1 MTRFGRYGLGLL
13 GVASFLVVWE
23 IAGLGLGSAL
33 LAPPTEVI
41 PEFVRILLDGS
52 TLLELFQSLQQM
64 FVGYLLAFAVAVPFG
79 VAMGR
84 SQIVDAVL
92 HPWVSMF
99 LVTSV
104 AALVPL
110 IVILFGYGF
119 EFRVAIV
126 FLASVWYML
135 LTIFQG
141 ARGIDPRYLD
151 VARTFTA
158 NHGQVF
164 VKVLVPALLPYV
176 LIAARISSND
186 CCGAVHLAWLWA
198 LAVPFG
204 AGHLDGPWSR
214 VALDADDRKPAGKP
228 APASGLDAGFALVRT
243 AHQTRISLDM
253 GPQKARQSLGVI
265 SELHR

>member
-176 LIAARISSND
+176 LIAARI
-186 CCGAVHLAWLWA
+186 GLVHAIRAMIVAELFISHG
-198 LAVPFG
+198 FG
-204 AGHLDGPWSR
+204 RL
-214 VALDADDRKPAGKP
+214 LFL
-228 APASGLDAGFALVRT
+228 SGLDISTAPGLALLLMLMIV
-243 AHQTRISLDM
+243 SLLANQLLHLVSM
-253 GPQKARQSLGVI
+253 RVSPWYARHIRQGSA
-265 SELHR
+265 

>member
-64 FVGYLLAFAVAVPFG
+64 LVGYLLAFAVAVPFG

-176 LIAARISSND
+176 LIAARI
-186 CCGAVHLAWLWA
+186 GLVHAIRAMIVAELFISHG
-198 LAVPFG
+198 FG
-204 AGHLDGPWSR
+204 RL
-214 VALDADDRKPAGKP
+214 LFL
-228 APASGLDAGFALVRT
+228 SGLDISTAPGLALLLMLMIV
-243 AHQTRISLDM
+243 SLLANQLLHLVSM
-253 GPQKARQSLGVI
+253 RVSPWYARHIRQGSA
-265 SELHR
+265 

>member
-158 NHGQVF
+158 NHSQVF

-176 LIAARISSND
+176 LIAARI
-186 CCGAVHLAWLWA
+186 GLVHAIRAMIVAELFISHG
-198 LAVPFG
+198 FG
-204 AGHLDGPWSR
+204 RL
-214 VALDADDRKPAGKP
+214 LFL
-228 APASGLDAGFALVRT
+228 SGLDISTAPGLALLLMLMIV
-243 AHQTRISLDM
+243 SLLANQLLHLVSM
-253 GPQKARQSLGVI
+253 RVSPWYARHIRQGSA
-265 SELHR
+265 